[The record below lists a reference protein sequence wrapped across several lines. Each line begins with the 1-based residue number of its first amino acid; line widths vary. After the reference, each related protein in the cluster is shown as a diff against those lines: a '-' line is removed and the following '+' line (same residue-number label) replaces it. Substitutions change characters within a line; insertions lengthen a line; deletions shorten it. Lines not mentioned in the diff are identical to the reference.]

1 MRFVKTLCLTLLLL
15 LLLPTAAQADSGPKP
30 QLTVRVIHPPEELYY
45 LDILER
51 DEPDMDLYTSWRDL
65 PDPLD
70 QALLDALLAAVPEG
84 WHACTAQG
92 TIHGPMNGD
101 LVSGS
106 GTHVFSYAGVPDEFR
121 ILMVTRSGQV
131 FLSAPCTRQV
141 LQETV
146 QVDWAAGTVSQRS
159 PLVALLL
166 QFLSTLAPTLLIEGV
181 LLWGFK
187 CLNRRNLKVF
197 LLVNMATQLLL
208 TGGLQ
213 LLFRSPGLLLLGF
226 LPLEVLILVAEALLY
241 RRLFTADTRD
251 RAANYAMAANI
262 CSAVAGFAIAINWW
276 EIL

>member
-51 DEPDMDLYTSWRDL
+51 DEPDMDLYTSWRDP

-84 WHACTAQG
+84 WHACAAQG
-92 TIHGPMNGD
+92 ALRPMNGA
-101 LVSGS
+101 LFSENGVH
-106 GTHVFSYAGVPDEFR
+106 TFSYIGVPDEFR
-121 ILMVTRSGQV
+121 VLMVAKSGQV
-131 FLSAPCTRQV
+131 FLSDPVTRQV

-146 QVDWAAGTVSQRS
+146 RVDWAAGTVSQRS
-159 PLVALLL
+159 PLAALLL
-166 QFLSTLAPTLLIEGV
+166 QLLSTLVPTLLIEGA
-181 LLWGFK
+181 LLWAFR
-187 CLNRRNLKVF
+187 CLNRRNLRVF
-197 LLVNMATQLLL
+197 LLVNAATQLLL

-213 LLFRSPGLLLLGF
+213 LLLHSPALLLLGV
-226 LPLEVLILVAEALLY
+226 LPLELLILAAEALVY

-251 RAANYAMAANI
+251 RAGKYAAAANI
-262 CSAVAGFAIAINWW
+262 CSAVAGLAIAGSWW

>member
-1 MRFVKTLCLTLLLL
+1 MKHLRMLLLAL
-15 LLLPTAAQADSGPKP
+15 AAGLMLAVPAAADSGPEP
-30 QLTVRVIHPPEELYY
+30 ALAVRVANAPDSLYY

-84 WHACTAQG
+84 WHACAAQG
-92 TIHGPMNGD
+92 ALRPMNGA
-101 LVSGS
+101 LFSENGVH
-106 GTHVFSYAGVPDEFR
+106 TFSYIGVPDEFR
-121 ILMVTRSGQV
+121 ILMVAKSGQV
-131 FLSAPCTRQV
+131 FLSGPITRQV

-146 QVDWAAGTVSQRS
+146 RVDWAAGTVSQRS

-166 QFLSTLAPTLLIEGV
+166 QFLSTLVPTLLIEGV

-197 LLVNMATQLLL
+197 LLVNVATQLLL